1 MCPPRHVPP
10 SSTHCLLCCM
20 LDVLQKH
27 ACFLK
32 YRKEKKKKKEDTL
45 KPSSPCQT
53 IALFTQV
60 LLLIP
65 SEFHTGIFVS
75 YCCRRPTIDH
85 NNSLFGTHKLV
96 SFLKHNS
103 NCSSENITGYW
114 KKSKHTE
121 VAKHL
126 RGQWLTKA
134 KGIFH
139 DICVDSR
146 KHRIPLSD
154 KQKIFCISEI

>member
-1 MCPPRHVPP
+1 MTESYQSHHSHGAALHYTALHPSSSSTICDRKGTCPPRHVPP

-103 NCSSENITGYW
+103 NCSSENITGY
-114 KKSKHTE
+114 
-121 VAKHL
+121 
-126 RGQWLTKA
+126 
-134 KGIFH
+134 
-139 DICVDSR
+139 
-146 KHRIPLSD
+146 
-154 KQKIFCISEI
+154 